1 MWEKNIFFLSE
12 QPGGKLR
19 KIYFCEFRTLIKAKY
34 PNFLCYITLKP
45 VQKKL
50 IF

>member
-1 MWEKNIFFLSE
+1 MWEKDIFFLSE

-19 KIYFCEFRTLIKAKY
+19 IINFREFRTLTWQKY

-45 VQKKL
+45 VQEKL